1 VNLADELRALIL
13 GDVVGSP
20 GSRALFFGLKNL
32 IKETRSDLVIVN
44 GENAASGFGMMPED
58 VHRLFTSGAD
68 VITSGNHIWQK
79 KEILELLDSEERLLR
94 PGNYPSGVPGH
105 GFCVIEKKK
114 QRIAVLNLLGRSR
127 MGFNGL
133 CPFATGKK
141 MIQQLQNKADIFI
154 LDFHAEDP
162 MEKEAL
168 AMYLD
173 GQVSLLF
180 GTHTHIQTA
189 DERILPG
196 GTGYIT
202 DIGMVGPSGSVIGAD
217 PEQSIKRSLSQLP
230 MKMAVLDS
238 SALICG
244 LSVLISEGKTVRI
257 DRIRQM
263 SEA

>member
-1 VNLADELRALIL
+1 VILASELRALIL

-44 GENAASGFGMMPED
+44 GENAASGFGMMPDD
-58 VHRLFTSGAD
+58 VQRLFTAGAD

-79 KEILELLDSEERLLR
+79 KEIFDLLDSEEHLLR
-94 PGNYPSGVPGH
+94 PGNYPPGVPGH
-105 GFCVIEKKK
+105 GYCIIERKK
-114 QRIAVLNLLGRSR
+114 QKIAVMNLLGRSR

-133 CPFATGKK
+133 CPFTTGKK
-141 MIQQLQNKADIFI
+141 LIQQLHGKADVFI

-162 MEKEAL
+162 SEKEAL
-168 AMYLD
+168 ASYLD
-173 GQVSLLF
+173 GQLSLLF

-202 DIGMVGPSGSVIGAD
+202 DIGMVGPSDSVIGAD
-217 PEQSIKRSLSQLP
+217 PELSIKRSISQLP
-230 MKMAVLDS
+230 MKMEVVDNR
-238 SALICG
+238 ALICG
-244 LSVLISEGKTVRI
+244 LSVTIADGKTVRI
-257 DRIRQM
+257 ERIRQM